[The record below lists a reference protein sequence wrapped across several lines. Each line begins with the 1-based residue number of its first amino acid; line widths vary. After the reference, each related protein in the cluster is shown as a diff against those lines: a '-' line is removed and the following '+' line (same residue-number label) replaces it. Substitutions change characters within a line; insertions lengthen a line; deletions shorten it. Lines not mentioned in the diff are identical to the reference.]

1 MSVPLTIRSWSS
13 VFVTIVF
20 LVLIQNGLTPIA
32 LMLTCASN
40 LISSLANR
48 SEIRKAIDVICG

>member
-1 MSVPLTIRSWSS
+1 MSAPLTIRSWSS

-40 LISSLANR
+40 LISSFANR
-48 SEIRKAIDVICG
+48 SEIRKAIDVIRG